1 MTQVAATT
9 HFTFRKVQDALGL
22 SRTVIRQLIE
32 QGFVS
37 PSRGPRNEPRF
48 SFQDLVLL
56 RTAFGL
62 QQANIPPRKI
72 VEALAALRGTL
83 PQELPL
89 TGLRI
94 TAEGS
99 SVVVRER
106 DGPRDAVTGQLVMD
120 FAVSPSNQ
128 GPEVTVLSP
137 SQPPTPNIGMADE
150 LFRQAELAEPSDR
163 PKAEKAYRAV
173 IDMDPT
179 YVEAFVNLGAM
190 LCEESRCEEAV
201 LLYEKA
207 LAAGNADP
215 MLHFNYAIAL
225 EDVGRLTDA
234 VDSYELALSLDP
246 AFADAHYNVGCLM
259 EKMGNGQGAVRHFN
273 AYRRASPEGRP

>member
-1 MTQVAATT
+1 MTQVDGGS
-9 HFTFRKVQDALGL
+9 RYSLRRVQDSLGL

-32 QGFVS
+32 EGFVS
-37 PSRGPRNEPRF
+37 PGRGPRNEQRF

-56 RTAFGL
+56 RTAYGL
-62 QQANIPPRKI
+62 QRASIPPRKI
-72 VEALAALRGTL
+72 VEALTALRSTL
-83 PQELPL
+83 PNELPL

-120 FAVSPSNQ
+120 FAVSPSSQ

-137 SQPPTPNIGMADE
+137 ADSNQAELTSTDE
-150 LFRQAELAEPSDR
+150 LFHRAEEAEASNR
-163 PKAEKAYRAV
+163 LEAEVAYRKV
-173 IDMDPT
+173 IALDPM

-201 LLYEKA
+201 WLYEAA
-207 LAAGNADP
+207 LASGNADP
-215 MLHFNYAIAL
+215 MLHFNHAIAL
-225 EDVGRLTDA
+225 EDVGRLPEA
-234 VDSYELALSLDP
+234 LASYELAVKLDP
-246 AFADAHYNVGCLM
+246 GFADAHYNAGCLM
-259 EKMGNGQGAVRHFN
+259 EKLGDGQGAVRHFS
-273 AYRRASPEGRP
+273 AYRRASPTP

>member
-1 MTQVAATT
+1 MTQVDGGS
-9 HFTFRKVQDALGL
+9 RYSLSRVQDTLGL

-32 QGFVS
+32 EGFVS
-37 PSRGPRNEPRF
+37 PGRGPRNELRF

-56 RTAFGL
+56 RTAYGL
-62 QQANIPPRKI
+62 QRASIPPRKI
-72 VEALAALRGTL
+72 VEALTALRSTL
-83 PQELPL
+83 PEELPL

-94 TAEGS
+94 SAEGA

-137 SQPPTPNIGMADE
+137 TESPTLAMSGADE
-150 LFRQAELAEPSDR
+150 LFRRAEQTEATNRLEAEV
-163 PKAEKAYRAV
+163 AYRKV
-173 IDMDPT
+173 IALDPT

-201 LLYEKA
+201 WLYEAA

-215 MLHFNYAIAL
+215 MLHFNHAIAL
-225 EDVGRLTDA
+225 EDVGRLQEA
-234 VDSYELALSLDP
+234 LASYELAVKLDP
-246 AFADAHYNVGCLM
+246 AFADAHYNAGCLM
-259 EKMGNGQGAVRHFN
+259 EKLGDGQGAVRHFS
-273 AYRRASPEGRP
+273 AYRRASPDGRP